1 MVPDNYALGAIVWR
15 VQVRI
20 HMVPDNYA
28 LGAIVWRVQV
38 RIHKDRVL

>member
-20 HMVPDNYA
+20 HMVPDNCSGGYCLESA
-28 LGAIVWRVQV
+28 GKDTHGA
-38 RIHKDRVL
+38 